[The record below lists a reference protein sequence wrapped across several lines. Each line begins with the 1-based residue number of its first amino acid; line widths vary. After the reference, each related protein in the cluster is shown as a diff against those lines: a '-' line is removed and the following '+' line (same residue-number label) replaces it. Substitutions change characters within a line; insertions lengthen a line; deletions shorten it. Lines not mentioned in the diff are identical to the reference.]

1 MKNCMFLL
9 LLISGVCFA
18 QKIAVA
24 ELQLKLEPSSR
35 EELLYGFAEGDRIIF
50 TIDEA
55 NSAPVS
61 EVSVIQYPDTYK
73 YRGQNVKE
81 DKKEF
86 TVTDKSVYKFV
97 FNNTT
102 KGKRVCNLK
111 IQRIAKNSDT
121 KNFNTAIKWVTVQD
135 TVYNG
140 LTKDVVVG
148 YDTLHVQ
155 KSRRVVASQKKYEEI
170 VLDKSQRVGAKTSF
184 GDTRTAV
191 NFTLPLNYISKEET
205 KKVVVWAYWVGVGE
219 ESNEFWK
226 QNRKMLVGAVQG
238 VASYFST
245 PLGGIA
251 AGAVTNLVLPVNGE
265 DVEYA
270 LVSEASSKLFFQ
282 SKPYKPFDSGKGT
295 AGYKRITDASM
306 LQGSYAV
313 ALSNDNYVQA
323 IDVNVK
329 VSAIIE
335 HIKYKDEKFTDT
347 TITPRY
353 EKKIVREPQIIT
365 NKIPVTFDYN

>member
-9 LLISGVCFA
+9 LLISGACFA
-18 QKIAVA
+18 QKITVA

-35 EELLYGFAEGDRIIF
+35 EELFYGFAEGDRIIF

-102 KGKRVCNLK
+102 KGKRVCNVK
-111 IQRIAKNSDT
+111 IQRIPKNSDT
-121 KNFNTAIKWVTVQD
+121 RNFNTAIKWVTVQD
-135 TVYNG
+135 TIYNA

-148 YDTLHVQ
+148 YDTLYVQ
-155 KSRRVVASQKKYEEI
+155 KLRRVIAYQKKYEEI

-184 GDTRTAV
+184 GDTRTTVSFSLPV
-191 NFTLPLNYISKEET
+191 NYVSKDET
-205 KKVVVWAYWVGVGE
+205 KRVVAWAYWVGVGE
-219 ESNEFWK
+219 ESNEFWR
-226 QNRKMLVGAVQG
+226 QNRKMIVGAAQG

-251 AGAVTNLVLPVNGE
+251 AGAITNLILPVNGE

-295 AGYKRITDASM
+295 AGYKRITDISM

-329 VSAIIE
+329 VSAIME
-335 HIKYKDEKFTDT
+335 HIKYKDERFTDT

-365 NKIPVTFDYN
+365 SKIPVTFDYK